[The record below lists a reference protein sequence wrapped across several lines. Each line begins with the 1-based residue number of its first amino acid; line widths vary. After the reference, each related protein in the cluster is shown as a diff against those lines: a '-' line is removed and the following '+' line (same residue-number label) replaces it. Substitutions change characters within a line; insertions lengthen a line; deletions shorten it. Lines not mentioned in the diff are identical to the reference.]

1 MTSKWKVVKL
11 LDRSKYPMRVLE
23 RLLDPFVAS
32 KLKTLYIDLDY
43 SPPRSSPNTNA
54 NDANDILTKSSSS
67 RPTFSDV
74 IDGIVQAAPQFRNI
88 HSIDLRCWS
97 LPPLCKPELFRS
109 LCSEPWG
116 DLRAYRIFVESLQPA
131 MPQLDELRILLLN
144 SDDIL
149 EGYLE
154 PDVTVVVSHVIPFI
168 NSIGPNL
175 KSLAINSP
183 TNVDLSVV
191 FKNLDELPVLRDLSI
206 YLPRF
211 DVSLKDPS
219 ELYRFLE
226 RCSGTLLT
234 LHLCLQLAPNGK
246 TVSIGPLTKWL
257 LHLFVAD
264 NRCFINLK
272 TLDISFH
279 TYRQFA
285 VDILTACLKKTR
297 TTIQKLYVKDKV
309 LNSKEFLCLVDAAAN
324 YGQLNYLSIH
334 VHRLDWDAFDMLAA
348 KLPRIRRL
356 SIRAETLAI
365 VSSERGPH
373 GTIMPPAASA
383 LREYRVY
390 NYLQGKLKLVAL

>member
-23 RLLDPFVAS
+23 RLSDPFVAS
-32 KLKTLYIDLDY
+32 KVKTLYIDLDY

-67 RPTFSDV
+67 QPTFSDV

-88 HSIDLRCWS
+88 HRIDLRCWS

-109 LCSEPWG
+109 LWSPMRQNLKVLSLGG
-116 DLRAYRIFVESLQPA
+116 DLRTYRIFVESLQPA

-144 SDDIL
+144 SDDIS

-226 RCSGTLLT
+226 R
-234 LHLCLQLAPNGK
+234 
-246 TVSIGPLTKWL
+246 
-257 LHLFVAD
+257 
-264 NRCFINLK
+264 
-272 TLDISFH
+272 
-279 TYRQFA
+279 QFA

-356 SIRAETLAI
+356 SIRVETLAI

-390 NYLQGKLKLVAL
+390 NYLQWKLKLVAL